1 MNLEEKISKVKNAL
15 KDKKVLL
22 AYSSGSDS
30 TLLAHISSEVAEKTL
45 LVTIDNGLF
54 AENFI
59 ENVKSSI
66 DNLKVEHEI
75 ININFHENEEI
86 IENRSDRCYICRQ
99 LMYEKIKE
107 TAQKKGYDYIIDGNN
122 LSDLTLDR
130 PGILVTYDND
140 FKTPLMDA
148 GLTSRDIHE
157 YLEKNNIPYHRNT
170 TCLATRLKTNTKITR
185 ERIDQT
191 DRCEKI
197 VKEATGCQI
206 VKVRN
211 LDTSAIVEV
220 DDISMIMSDN
230 KYKEINDKLKS
241 EGYKKILLNLT
252 QLEDTEEIALD
263 YDKGN
268 FKYQLPYKINIEK
281 TIENMKYIEY
291 DEEKIKTEHITIRKD
306 GLIEGHDYKNY
317 SQAYDDFTN
326 ILRKIRRIR

>member
-1 MNLEEKISKVKNAL
+1 MNLEEKINKVKNAL

-30 TLLAHISSEVAEKTL
+30 TLLAHISSKVAEKTL

-54 AENFI
+54 ASDFI
-59 ENVKSSI
+59 ENVKSST

-75 ININFHENEEI
+75 ININFHENKKI
-86 IENRSDRCYICRQ
+86 LENRSDRCYICRQ

-107 TAQKKGYDYIIDGNN
+107 IAQNKGYDYIIDGNN

-130 PGILVTYDND
+130 PGILITYDND

-148 GLTSRDIHE
+148 GLTSKDIHE

-170 TCLATRLKTNTKITR
+170 TCLATRLKTNTPITS
-185 ERIDQT
+185 DQIELT

-197 VKEATGCQI
+197 VKEATDCQI

-220 DDISMIMSDN
+220 DNISKITSDN

-241 EGYKKILLNLT
+241 EGYKKVLLNLT
-252 QLEDTEEIALD
+252 QLEDTEEIVLD
-263 YDKGN
+263 YEGGN
-268 FKYQLPYKINIEK
+268 FKYQLPYTINIEK
-281 TIENMKYIEY
+281 TIKNIKYIQY
-291 DEEKIKTEHITIRKD
+291 DEEKIKTEHTTIRKD

-317 SQAYDDFTN
+317 SQAYNDFTN